1 MISDRTCRTLE
12 LQEVSWLCLGKEE
25 AGPLYQIT
33 EMLAKKKK
41 TNSVIPSALA
51 VVELLNF

>member
-33 EMLAKKKK
+33 EMLAKKK